1 MNPTHLPAHRMLQKL
16 LNEMKAKKK
25 FLLPVVSIS
34 AGLVASVAAFGFR
47 DADPLDAKETDA
59 AVTALTSKILEN
71 SQFAHQRLDDKL
83 ASKFLDQY
91 LDTLDSSRMVFLK
104 TDLDE
109 FARFRPT
116 LAEATRKEGDS
127 SLAHFIFKR
136 FLKRL
141 DERVAF
147 ITQTLAEEKFEFT
160 TDETFSYDRKDAA
173 HPADIAAA
181 KTLWRQQLRYEYLQE
196 KLAGKKEPDIV
207 KTLGRRPARIA
218 ETMRKLDEKA
228 VLEMYLEALAQVYD
242 PHSDYMGPEQLKS
255 FEIAMNLS
263 LIGIGATLQSQEGYC
278 KIMELVPG
286 GPAARSGLIKNG
298 DRIVGVAQKEGGEF
312 TDLVDMPLSQAVELI
327 RGKKGTTVHLNVIP
341 SDAADDSVRKT
352 ISIVRD
358 EIKLEDQQ
366 AKAQIIDLPVGDKT
380 QRIGVIDLPGFY
392 AGEGD
397 GKSAPTSA
405 SADVARLVSKLKQE
419 NVTGIIL
426 DLRRNGGGSLQEAI
440 DLTGLFISSGPVV
453 QTRNYEGRVE
463 VSKDRDNKIAWDG
476 PLVVLTSRFSASAS
490 EIVAGALQD
499 YGRAVVVG
507 DTSTFGKGTVQ
518 TIIPL
523 DRIMQGEG
531 ITPGSDPGALKVTI
545 SKFYRPSGQSTQL
558 EGVKADIVIPSLTD
572 LPEIGESDME
582 NPLPWDT
589 IPAAKYNAVNRVAPA
604 IETLRTRSSERLA
617 KAPDFAELKSEIERF
632 RKMRADKSVSLN
644 EAARQK
650 EKEELKARAEAAKKA
665 RLARATTPPAAY
677 EVTLKSVN
685 KPGPGE
691 PVKPKTPPV
700 DPDAE
705 SALEAS
711 TAPTEDI
718 ILQEAQNILIDY
730 GTLLKNQPM
739 VSQR

>member
-1 MNPTHLPAHRMLQKL
+1 
-16 LNEMKAKKK
+16 
-25 FLLPVVSIS
+25 
-34 AGLVASVAAFGFR
+34 
-47 DADPLDAKETDA
+47 
-59 AVTALTSKILEN
+59 
-71 SQFAHQRLDDKL
+71 
-83 ASKFLDQY
+83 
-91 LDTLDSSRMVFLK
+91 
-104 TDLDE
+104 
-109 FARFRPT
+109 
-116 LAEATRKEGDS
+116 
-127 SLAHFIFKR
+127 
-136 FLKRL
+136 
-141 DERVAF
+141 
-147 ITQTLAEEKFEFT
+147 
-160 TDETFSYDRKDAA
+160 
-173 HPADIAAA
+173 
-181 KTLWRQQLRYEYLQE
+181 
-196 KLAGKKEPDIV
+196 
-207 KTLGRRPARIA
+207 
-218 ETMRKLDEKA
+218 
-228 VLEMYLEALAQVYD
+228 
-242 PHSDYMGPEQLKS
+242 
-255 FEIAMNLS
+255 
-263 LIGIGATLQSQEGYC
+263 
-278 KIMELVPG
+278 
-286 GPAARSGLIKNG
+286 
-298 DRIVGVAQKEGGEF
+298 
-312 TDLVDMPLSQAVELI
+312 
-327 RGKKGTTVHLNVIP
+327 
-341 SDAADDSVRKT
+341 VRKT

-366 AKAQIIDLPVGDKT
+366 AKAQIIDLPNGDKT

-405 SADVARLVSKLKQE
+405 AADVARLISKLKKE

-463 VSKDRDNKIAWDG
+463 ISRDKDNKIAWDG

-523 DRIMQGEG
+523 GRIMQGEG

-589 IPAAKYNAVNRVAPA
+589 IPAAKYTPVNRVAPA
-604 IETLRTRSSERLA
+604 LETLRTRSGERLA
-617 KAPDFAELKSEIERF
+617 KAEDFAELKAEIERF
-632 RKMRADKSVSLN
+632 RKMRAEKSVSLN

-650 EKEELKARAEAAKKA
+650 EKEELKARAEEAKKA
-665 RLARATTPPAAY
+665 RLARAKTPPAAY
-677 EVTLKSVN
+677 EVTLRNVN

-705 SALEAS
+705 SDLEAS
-711 TAPTEDI
+711 SAPTDDI
-718 ILQEAQNILIDY
+718 VLQEAQNILVDY
-730 GTLLKNQPM
+730 SSLLKNQPV